1 MNKPITDVREDDDKI
16 EVEVEETEGV
26 EIEVVDDVPNDKK
39 PRRKP
44 EEPAEIPEDNEEAL
58 EGYSEAV
65 QKRIK
70 KLTFEAREAQRQREA
85 IEREREEA
93 VKYARAVMEQNEN
106 LRKRVTQGESSF
118 IEQTKAKL
126 TSDIAIAKEKYRK
139 AYEVGDTDGV
149 LDATSALS
157 ELNAKLLQ
165 VNSYRPPAEQPAQQQ
180 APQPKPRQQPQVPQL
195 SPRQK
200 AWLDKNSWYGQD
212 SARTGFALG
221 VHETLVKEGV
231 DPDSETYYTRIDTE
245 LRKRFADAYT
255 DEVEV
260 DVAPT
265 ARKTAPVVAP
275 AGRSAPTGA
284 PTRIR
289 LTATQASIAKRLG
302 LTNEQYAR
310 QLLKDQT
317 NGR

>member
-1 MNKPITDVREDDDKI
+1 MNKAVKEIKDDDKI
-16 EVEVEETEGV
+16 EVEVEEAEGV
-26 EIEVVDDVPNDKK
+26 EIEVVDDTPEDKK
-39 PRRKP
+39 PRRKAD
-44 EEPAEIPEDNEEAL
+44 EPAEIPEDNDEAL

-85 IEREREEA
+85 VEKEREEA
-93 VKYARAVMEQNEN
+93 VKYARAIMEQNES

-126 TSDIAIAKEKYRK
+126 TSDIAMAKEKYRK

-149 LDATSALS
+149 LDATSTLS

-165 VNSYRPPAEQPAQQQ
+165 VSSYRPPAEQPAQQQ
-180 APQPKPRQQPQVPQL
+180 APQPKPRQQQAPQL
-195 SPRQK
+195 SQRQK
-200 AWLDKNSWYGQD
+200 AWLDKNDWYGRD

-255 DEVEV
+255 GEV
-260 DVAPT
+260 DVDVPQT
-265 ARKTAPVVAP
+265 ARKAAPVVAP

-317 NGR
+317 NGK